1 MTEQST
7 FTQCTN
13 CIYSEKIVNMGDDY
27 TFLNPHGDTV
37 VRKYDRSVFIC
48 RYNPPLTGEWPQVS
62 EDDWCGHGRSS

>member
-1 MTEQST
+1 
-7 FTQCTN
+7 
-13 CIYSEKIVNMGDDY
+13 MGDDY